1 VGAFELLLQP
11 SAWIAIATLTALEIV
26 LGIDN
31 IVFIAI
37 VSERLPEHQQSRA
50 RRIGLIIALA
60 MRLALLFA
68 LSWIMG
74 LEAVLFT
81 IPYVDVAVTGRSLIL
96 LAGGLFLIWK
106 ATTEIYHKTEGVD
119 ELEAHT
125 HGKRVTFGG
134 VLVQIAIMD
143 MVFSLDSIITAVG
156 MVDEIL
162 LMVIAI
168 VVAVIVMIVF
178 ADPVSRFVNENPSVK
193 ILALAF
199 LLLIGVLLVAEGT
212 GREVEKGYIYF
223 AMGFSLVVEL
233 LNMRYRKN
241 REQRASERSEGGAGA
256 VEEPA
261 GAGE

>member
-1 VGAFELLLQP
+1 MGAFEVLLQP
-11 SAWIAIATLTALEIV
+11 SAWIAVATLTALEIV

-50 RRIGLIIALA
+50 RRIGLIVALV

-74 LEAVLFT
+74 LEEVLFT

-125 HGKRVTFGG
+125 HGQTVTFGG

-193 ILALAF
+193 MLALAF

-212 GREVEKGYIYF
+212 GREIEKGYIYF

-241 REQRASERSEGGAGA
+241 RERRAAERSESGTSA

>member
-1 VGAFELLLQP
+1 MELLLEP
-11 SAWIAIATLTALEIV
+11 SSWIAIGTLTLLEIV

-37 VSERLPEHQQSRA
+37 VSERLPEHQQSSA
-50 RRIGLIIALA
+50 RKIGLVIALVT
-60 MRLALLFA
+60 RIALLFA

-81 IPYVDVAVTGRSLIL
+81 IPYVDVEVTGRSLIL

-119 ELEAHT
+119 EAGAHI
-125 HGKRVTFGG
+125 HGQTATYRS

-162 LMVIAI
+162 LMVIA
-168 VVAVIVMIVF
+168 VVLAVIVMIIF

-212 GREVEKGYIYF
+212 GREIEKGYIYF

-241 REQRASERSEGGAGA
+241 RDEPEPEPGEGAA
-256 VEEPA
+256 AADEA
-261 GAGE
+261 

>member
-1 VGAFELLLQP
+1 MEILLEP
-11 SAWIAIATLTALEIV
+11 SSWIAIATLTALEIV

-37 VSERLPEHQQSRA
+37 VSERLPEHQQSSA
-50 RRIGLIIALA
+50 RRVGLVVALL
-60 MRLALLFA
+60 MRIALLFA

-74 LEAVLFT
+74 LERVLFT
-81 IPYVDVAVTGRSLIL
+81 VPYVDVAVTGRSLIL

-119 ELEAHT
+119 EEGT
-125 HGKRVTFGG
+125 HVHGQTATYGG

-143 MVFSLDSIITAVG
+143 MVFSLDSIITAIG

-168 VVAVIVMIVF
+168 VLAVIVMIIF

-212 GREVEKGYIYF
+212 GREIEKGYIYF
-223 AMGFSLVVEL
+223 AMGFSLLVEL
-233 LNMRYRKN
+233 LNMRYRKKRDGSG
-241 REQRASERSEGGAGA
+241 REPDPG
-256 VEEPA
+256 EPA
-261 GAGE
+261 AAGEEA

>member
-1 VGAFELLLQP
+1 MEILLEP
-11 SAWIAIATLTALEIV
+11 SSWIAIATLTALEIV

-37 VSERLPEHQQSRA
+37 VSERLPEHQQSSA
-50 RRIGLIIALA
+50 RRVGLVIALL
-60 MRLALLFA
+60 MRIALLFA

-74 LEAVLFT
+74 LERVLFT
-81 IPYVDVAVTGRSLIL
+81 VPYVDVAITGRSLIL

-119 ELEAHT
+119 EEGT
-125 HGKRVTFGG
+125 HVHGQTATYGG

-143 MVFSLDSIITAVG
+143 MVFSLDSIITAIG

-168 VVAVIVMIVF
+168 VLAVIVMIIF

-212 GREVEKGYIYF
+212 GREIEKGYIYF

-233 LNMRYRKN
+233 LNMRYRKK
-241 REQRASERSEGGAGA
+241 RDGSGPEPDAG
-256 VEEPA
+256 EPA
-261 GAGE
+261 AAGEEA

>member
-1 VGAFELLLQP
+1 MEVLLEP
-11 SAWIAIATLTALEIV
+11 GAWIAIATLTTLEIV

-37 VSERLPEHQQSRA
+37 VSERLPEHQQSSA
-50 RRIGLIIALA
+50 RRVGLIIALV

-74 LEAVLFT
+74 LERVLFT
-81 IPYVDVAVTGRSLIL
+81 VPYVDVAVTGRSLIL
-96 LAGGLFLIWK
+96 FAGGLFLIWK

-119 ELEAHT
+119 EEGAHI
-125 HGKRVTFGG
+125 HGKTATYGG

-143 MVFSLDSIITAVG
+143 MVFSLDSIITAIG

-168 VVAVIVMIVF
+168 VLAVIVMVIF
-178 ADPVSRFVNENPSVK
+178 ANPVSRFVNENPSVK

-199 LLLIGVLLVAEGT
+199 LMLIGVLLVAEGT
-212 GREVEKGYIYF
+212 GREIEKGYIYF
-223 AMGFSLVVEL
+223 AMGFSLIVEL

-241 REQRASERSEGGAGA
+241 RAGPEPGSGEGAKA
-256 VEEPA
+256 AEE
-261 GAGE
+261 G